1 MTGVLKNKRGEGT
14 YIYLCVLILVI
25 SMLLSVL
32 VLYMS
37 LCAQVQ
43 IQKRDMRHR
52 LDGYLSEVATLEFDA
67 IKQGEAYEVYLDYDA
82 LEANVYEAIGFEPS
96 DLAYSYPDSNCTITR
111 PTVTVLRGE
120 GFGLK
125 LEYEASFPIEWGGRT
140 FTTLTVPVTVTGY
153 FKLK

>member
-1 MTGVLKNKRGEGT
+1 MIRVLKNKRGEGT

-32 VLYMS
+32 ILYMG

-67 IKQGEAYEVYLDYDA
+67 IKQGEVYEVYLNYDA
-82 LEANVYEAIGFEPS
+82 LETNVYEAIGFETS
-96 DLAYSYPDSNCTITR
+96 DLVYSYPDSNCTITR

-153 FKLK
+153 FKFK

>member
-1 MTGVLKNKRGEGT
+1 MTGVLKNRRGEGT

-32 VLYMS
+32 ILYMG

-52 LDGYLSEVATLEFDA
+52 LDGYLTEVATLEFDA
-67 IKQGEAYEVYLDYDA
+67 IKQGEVYEGYLDYDA
-82 LEANVYEAIGFEPS
+82 LAANVYEAIGFGAS
-96 DLAYSYPDSNCTITR
+96 DLIYSYPDGNCTITR
-111 PTVTVLRGE
+111 PTVTVLKGE

-125 LEYEASFPIEWGGRT
+125 LEYEASFPIKWGGKT
-140 FTTLTVPVTVTGY
+140 FSTLTVPVTVTGY
-153 FKLK
+153 FKFK